1 MYGSLIPEMPDLCSS
16 ISTCCGDIT
25 APEGDSTPSVVNNND
40 WNTCMH
46 TTKSNYSLP
55 MFLVSK
61 MPSIDEDI
69 IATTSNGTTSLWWDK
84 LSNKAGDLGDKLS
97 DGVNCFGDSLGTY
110 ASNATG
116 KLYAGVD
123 KLGDR
128 LGAFANNATDQLSNK
143 ALEEFNKHRAAAN
156 RLTQKAKIGIAIG
169 TLVALMMLF
178 TFCCCCVKRRRG
190 VSKQFIASSKPRF
203 SYDDPIPTG
212 NAATSKK
219 KGAKYSEPLVATEP
233 IVKLERP
240 WTSMSFLKVKGQIAY
255 PNGDMYDGELLD
267 GKPHGVG
274 VFHSPGLKY
283 EGEWKNGLKH
293 GKGVL
298 KYHNGD
304 QLVGEWKEGKKI
316 GQGQYAFDSTLA
328 QLW

>member
-1 MYGSLIPEMPDLCSS
+1 
-16 ISTCCGDIT
+16 
-25 APEGDSTPSVVNNND
+25 
-40 WNTCMH
+40 
-46 TTKSNYSLP
+46 
-55 MFLVSK
+55 
-61 MPSIDEDI
+61 MPSIDEEND
-69 IATTSNGTTSLWWDK
+69 ATTLNGTTSLWWDK

-97 DGVNCFGDSLGTY
+97 NGVDSFGDSLGTY
-110 ASNATG
+110 ASNATN
-116 KLYAGVD
+116 KLYDGVD
-123 KLGDR
+123 LFGDR
-128 LGAFANNATDQLSNK
+128 LGAFANNATDK
-143 ALEEFNKHRAAAN
+143 ALEEFNKHRATAN

-169 TLVALMMLF
+169 TLVALMIVF
-178 TFCCCCVKRRRG
+178 TFCCCCVKRRWG
-190 VSKQFIASSKPRF
+190 LSKQFIASSKPRF

-212 NAATSKK
+212 KAASKK
-219 KGAKYSEPLVATEP
+219 EGAKYSEPLVATEP

-240 WTSMSFLKVKGQIAY
+240 WTSLSFLKAKGQIAY